1 MLQLLSTRRNYLPA
15 SGSSD
20 VSLTLQ
26 FTTLPPSTPVMTS
39 INTLKMGMVRSTSS
53 VSSTYTSPLDLLIT
67 SKVSTKK
74 LALILFC

>member
-1 MLQLLSTRRNYLPA
+1 
-15 SGSSD
+15 
-20 VSLTLQ
+20 
-26 FTTLPPSTPVMTS
+26 MTS

-74 LALILFC
+74 LALILFYWLLVAVLLVQSKIPKLSALKY